1 MTSQPYR
8 FNSRQHRNIVIVIV
22 DLMAAL
28 KPFNLVEIAAECPVP
43 CAYTTTTVIVNAIP
57 STKSESEESN
67 SKLQLLMS
75 QPNSTDLTFIS
86 IPALDMTH
94 LHN

>member
-8 FNSRQHRNIVIVIV
+8 FNSRQHRHIVIVIV

-28 KPFNLVEIAAECPVP
+28 KPFNLIEIAAECPVP

-67 SKLQLLMS
+67 SKLQLLIDV
-75 QPNSTDLTFIS
+75 STQLDRSHIHL
-86 IPALDMTH
+86 IPCP
-94 LHN
+94 